1 MRNGIPPAIVAGVGR
16 VRLACQHGVMSA
28 LRTFGRVTGWT
39 CMAIG
44 GIQLFG
50 GVRWE
55 PGIAGHATVDSHVRF
70 MGPVFAGYGL
80 GWLDATAAP
89 DPDLDRMR
97 VLAGLM
103 AGPRGRRTARDPR
116 HPGPTTPL
124 PRSTARRG
132 TRRPGR
138 GGGVGLARAPYW
150 LASSAGTAALL
161 VVDQSHACMITWFGQ
176 RSVIGESAH
185 TAAKSNVAAAL
196 PGEGHTLS
204 TCLLATES
212 GASRRLHEAQKD
224 PADGRRR
231 CRHRTVG

>member
-103 AGPRGRRTARDPR
+103 A
-116 HPGPTTPL
+116 L
-124 PRSTARRG
+124 
-132 TRRPGR
+132 
-138 GGGVGLARAPYW
+138 GGVGRLATRA
-150 LASSAGTAALL
+150 
-161 VVDQSHACMITWFGQ
+161 
-176 RSVIGESAH
+176 
-185 TAAKSNVAAAL
+185 
-196 PGEGHTLS
+196 TLGRPHRFHDL
-204 TCLLATES
+204 LLAVEL
-212 GASRRLHEAQKD
+212 AAPVVVEALAWRER
-224 PADGRRR
+224 PTG
-231 CRHRTVG
+231 